1 MKKLVMGLLGA
12 MMVLSLAACTPTTEK
27 NKTGEVKE
35 PETEAV
41 ETTADA
47 GPGVVTGRPV
57 DQDAP
62 DLTMVSVYSVSEDG
76 SKIEGTMD
84 SVETLDAQSLTD
96 LLIQYGVLDDG
107 TKAVSFTTEESV
119 ASTEAGPGVSAD
131 STVAEK
137 ATLELSQFPSE
148 NQEKVLQAVANT
160 FCENMNAETITIKVD
175 GQTLAEGLS
184 FEDAG
189 KQRKKRLYKTETA
202 CFQKRRQAVFCF
214 P

>member
-12 MMVLSLAACTPTTEK
+12 MMILSLAACTPTTEK

-35 PETEAV
+35 PQQEEVV
-41 ETTADA
+41 ESTADA

-62 DLTMVSVYSVSEDG
+62 DLKMVSIYSVSEDG
-76 SKIEGTMD
+76 SKIEGSMD
-84 SVETLDAQSLTD
+84 SVETLVD
-96 LLIQYGVLDDG
+96 LLVQYGVLDDG
-107 TKAVSFTTEESV
+107 TKAVSFTTEGSA
-119 ASTEAGPGVSAD
+119 ASQEAGPGVSAD
-131 STVAEK
+131 TTMAEK

-160 FCENMNAETITIKVD
+160 FCENMDTETITIKAG

-184 FEDAG
+184 FADAG
-189 KQRKKRLYKTETA
+189 K
-202 CFQKRRQAVFCF
+202 
-214 P
+214 